1 MGKLSTMNNQHIQPQ
16 EIAMQVNSN
25 SVFAAYASGTFNAF
39 YASEA
44 AAMKHCE
51 NPNNGVEFNGEWI
64 QDQFVEFAPG
74 ELYYHG
80 DGTVYYRFDDA
91 LVQLDEAMGHWQ
103 VPFVKWIEAIHE

>member
-1 MGKLSTMNNQHIQPQ
+1 
-16 EIAMQVNSN
+16 MQVNSN

-39 YASEA
+39 YSEA
-44 AAMKHCE
+44 SAAMEHCE
-51 NPNNGVEFNGEWI
+51 NPNNGVWFNGEWI
-64 QDQFVEFAPG
+64 QDAYVEFAPG

-103 VPFVKWIEAIHE
+103 VPFVKWIEADVIHESTR